1 MEELYKVM
9 DDLLDVEFQMKS
21 GIDLLKELE
30 EFYMLEKE
38 TEESEA
44 RKVAVLMKGYL
55 QSMKSNLRE
64 IIRYIDDTTL
74 EKSNN
79 EKKEK
84 QESSGAV
91 SEEVQEFVNRTIT
104 ERMGKAYSDWK
115 LKQKTEAVSEIEIEY
130 QKLLETLSPE
140 QEEVL
145 TKYCDAMFSSGAD
158 TEEFFYRLGLKDG
171 LNLES
176 TVKSVIDTLS

>member
-21 GIDLLKELE
+21 GIDILKELE

-38 TEESEA
+38 NEESEA

-79 EKKEK
+79 EKKDR
-84 QESSGAV
+84 QESASTI
-91 SEEVQEFVNRTIT
+91 SEEVQDFVNLTIV
-104 ERMGKAYSDWK
+104 EHMGKAYSEWK
-115 LKQKTEAVSEIEIEY
+115 
-130 QKLLETLSPE
+130 
-140 QEEVL
+140 
-145 TKYCDAMFSSGAD
+145 
-158 TEEFFYRLGLKDG
+158 
-171 LNLES
+171 
-176 TVKSVIDTLS
+176 